1 MNLQNSILI
10 VNLVVTLFMVGLIWM
25 VQVVHYPLFDDVGE
39 QDYVSYQQRHQLKIT
54 YLVGPAMLLELVTA
68 LLMIWWPAEGV
79 SISLVYIGVALIGV
93 IWISTALVQ
102 VPCHEHLIKGF
113 DQDAYRCLVKSN
125 WVRTI
130 AWTAR
135 GALVTWM
142 LVRVLGE

>member
-1 MNLQNSILI
+1 MNPPNSILI
-10 VNLVVTLFMVGLIWM
+10 VNLVVTMFMVGLIWM
-25 VQVVHYPLFDDVGE
+25 VQVVHYPLFDDLGE

-79 SISLVYIGVALIGV
+79 SISLVYTGVGLIGV

-102 VPCHEHLIKGF
+102 VPCHEQLVKGF
-113 DQDAYRCLVKSN
+113 DLDAYRCLVKWN
-125 WVRTI
+125 WVRTF

-142 LVRVLGE
+142 LVRVLGD